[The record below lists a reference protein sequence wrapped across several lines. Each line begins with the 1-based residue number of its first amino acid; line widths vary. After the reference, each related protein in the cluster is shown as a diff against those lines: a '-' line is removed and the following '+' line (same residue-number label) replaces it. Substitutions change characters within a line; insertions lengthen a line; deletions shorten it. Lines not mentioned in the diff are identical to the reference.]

1 MVKKETLFKV
11 KVKCPHCKKL
21 IEVKQV
27 RVTVK
32 EAVKGEFKDNTVVEK
47 SEQKTLDE

>member
-1 MVKKETLFKV
+1 MGEKKTLFKV

-27 RVTVK
+27 RETVK
-32 EAVKGEFKDNTVVEK
+32 EAVKGEFKDNTVAEK
-47 SEQKTLDE
+47 SEQKTLNE